1 MTSQKIELKLL
12 FHWLAIIADKISATM
27 PTSFITAAG
36 HTNIRSPVGIAK
48 ANRSTKRKGRACQ
61 WKPCS
66 LLFIEI
72 SCGVGIKRTVTTDST
87 LWDTSQTVH
96 LCEGIIQIFT
106 MYLLNCSSFAL
117 MASIELISKNP
128 KSTLYFTFIKEN
140 YNQPNSYTGNKFAAS
155 LIFSDNTRETT

>member
-1 MTSQKIELKLL
+1 MIVLMTLQKIELKIL
-12 FHWLAIIADKISATM
+12 FHWLAVIADKISATM

-36 HTNIRSPVGIAK
+36 HRNFRSPVGIAK

-72 SCGVGIKRTVTTDST
+72 SCGVRIKRTVTTDST

-96 LCEGIIQIFT
+96 LCEGIILTFT
-106 MYLLNCSSFAL
+106 MYLLNCGSL
-117 MASIELISKNP
+117 HLWLQLLLISKNT
-128 KSTLYFTFIKEN
+128 KSSLYFTIIKEN
-140 YNQPNSYTGNKFAAS
+140 
-155 LIFSDNTRETT
+155 

>member
-1 MTSQKIELKLL
+1 MWEQMIVLMTLQKIELKLL
-12 FHWLAIIADKISATM
+12 FHWLAVIADKISATT
-27 PTSFITAAG
+27 PTSFITASG
-36 HTNIRSPVGIAK
+36 HRNIRSPVGIAK

-87 LWDTSQTVH
+87 LWDTSQTV
-96 LCEGIIQIFT
+96 IILIFT

-117 MASIELISKNP
+117 MTLIELISKNP
-128 KSTLYFTFIKEN
+128 KSSLYFTSIKEN
-140 YNQPNSYTGNKFAAS
+140 
-155 LIFSDNTRETT
+155 

>member
-1 MTSQKIELKLL
+1 MIVLMTLQKIESKIL
-12 FHWLAIIADKISATM
+12 FHWLAVIADKISATM

-36 HTNIRSPVGIAK
+36 HRNFRSPVGIAK

-72 SCGVGIKRTVTTDST
+72 SCGVQIKRTVTTDST

-96 LCEGIIQIFT
+96 LCEGIILIFT
-106 MYLLNCSSFAL
+106 MYLLNCSSL
-117 MASIELISKNP
+117 HLWLQLLLISKNT
-128 KSTLYFTFIKEN
+128 KSSLYFTIIKEN
-140 YNQPNSYTGNKFAAS
+140 
-155 LIFSDNTRETT
+155 